1 MLNWR
6 EGIEKKLL
14 ARHLIISYNGLNNLF
29 VFNCF
34 GWCVGWG
41 KYELWLGYDYNN
53 NYNYFKYPKY
63 KIQIQSI
70 LNFDIPIYYLF
81 SVVPMKTDG

>member
-1 MLNWR
+1 MCW
-6 EGIEKKLL
+6 
-14 ARHLIISYNGLNNLF
+14 
-29 VFNCF
+29 V
-34 GWCVGWG
+34 G